1 MGILGVVFNMRNQ
14 YKDTHNTFI
23 LTPFHSFNS
32 FNSRF
37 ISLPFI
43 PSTPLTPKENQW
55 KINIKRP
62 FLTSW

>member
-1 MGILGVVFNMRNQ
+1 MARLGVVFNMRNQ

-37 ISLPFI
+37 ISLPFT
-43 PSTPLTPKENQW
+43 PLTPLTPKKNQW

-62 FLTSW
+62 FPTSW